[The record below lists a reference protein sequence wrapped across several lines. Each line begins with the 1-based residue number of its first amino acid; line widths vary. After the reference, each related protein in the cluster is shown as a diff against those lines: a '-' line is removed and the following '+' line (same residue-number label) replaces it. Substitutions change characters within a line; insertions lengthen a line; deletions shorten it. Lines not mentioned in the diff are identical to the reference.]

1 MSVAST
7 SKDIS
12 HIPGIKVDAACQT
25 DPPPQRSVRT
35 QLSWRTL
42 RTPSRSIAVQAQAS
56 HRNVGV
62 GTKTVPLEAPL
73 PDLPTD
79 PIERPSKR
87 SSVDSEEEDEDPFE
101 GIPTMESDDSQD
113 PTYDPTESIADD
125 TETTDMLRVC
135 DVQTTKMGTFI
146 SVQQLCPHCQFA
158 RHWNSQPI
166 LGSTPAG
173 NLQLSAA
180 TYVNGVSFY
189 KLGKPQHQ
197 RILSPRGFPPSVRT
211 DIKRSHER
219 GEAYRISTH
228 CWTLFSPRARVS
240 RSGMS
245 AVGAAE
251 EGGGL
256 PSSSTGDNGL
266 TVAVVGEQSATEPTA
281 PGRFPS
287 TTAVIEEPEFALRVL
302 VRDLVTRQALPGAS
316 VDVYLNHT
324 LRSSVRTGRGG
335 SPGLSLTLLGNME
348 GYVPSPLPWSSTKRP
363 IFSAVTL
370 LLLPHSQGNI
380 WLYQDSV
387 LITGKLPDSSFQPK
401 VQFPK
406 SLLTKSDNSNISS
419 VTAYLT
425 VPQHHLAKDCA
436 NCTPGLISQKS
447 LLRGIELKAVA
458 AVDILLYSEGE
469 ELQVRGPIHISLP
482 LGHSTRLRA
491 SDTVPAWAFNVKTGA
506 WENQG
511 LGIVKAE
518 GNELVWTYTAS
529 HLGYWIAAP
538 IPSSHGYLWHGSS
551 FDFTSYHAYLMMG
564 IMGASL
570 ALVIGCLSLL
580 LCHCG

>member
-1 MSVAST
+1 M
-7 SKDIS
+7 
-12 HIPGIKVDAACQT
+12 PAAE
-25 DPPPQRSVRT
+25 RSV
-35 QLSWRTL
+35 L
-42 RTPSRSIAVQAQAS
+42 
-56 HRNVGV
+56 
-62 GTKTVPLEAPL
+62 PL
-73 PDLPTD
+73 PLLLFLPSLLL
-79 PIERPSKR
+79 ISCL
-87 SSVDSEEEDEDPFE
+87 DE
-101 GIPTMESDDSQD
+101 
-113 PTYDPTESIADD
+113 
-125 TETTDMLRVC
+125 
-135 DVQTTKMGTFI
+135 
-146 SVQQLCPHCQFA
+146 
-158 RHWNSQPI
+158 
-166 LGSTPAG
+166 AG
-173 NLQLSAA
+173 A
-180 TYVNGVSFY
+180 
-189 KLGKPQHQ
+189 
-197 RILSPRGFPPSVRT
+197 
-211 DIKRSHER
+211 
-219 GEAYRISTH
+219 
-228 CWTLFSPRARVS
+228 
-240 RSGMS
+240 
-245 AVGAAE
+245 AAE

-256 PSSSTGDNGL
+256 PSSSPGDNGL
-266 TVAVVGEQSATEPTA
+266 TVAVVGEQSA

-324 LRSSVRTGRGG
+324 LRSSVRTGERGEVLLWVAY

-348 GYVPSPLPWSSTKRP
+348 GYVPSPLPWSSSKRP
-363 IFSAVTL
+363 IFSAT
-370 LLLPHSQGNI
+370 P
-380 WLYQDSV
+380 V
-387 LITGKLPDSSFQPK
+387 LITGKLPDSSSQPK

-406 SLLTKSDNSNISS
+406 SLLTKSDNSNVSS

-425 VPQHHLAKDCA
+425 VPQRHLAKDCV

-518 GNELVWTYTAS
+518 GTELVWTYTAS

-564 IMGASL
+564 IMERRWLLSSHASPCCYVTAGEVL
-570 ALVIGCLSLL
+570 IESL
-580 LCHCG
+580 GGEPAFPNSQW